1 MNKKKEKVIVRY
13 YPDGRVMMETKNLKG
28 AACEEITND
37 TFKKLNSAGKGQTKH
52 TAERFQ
58 GGDGSKRTLRQG

>member
-1 MNKKKEKVIVRY
+1 MSNKKEVIVRY
-13 YPDGRVMMETKNLKG
+13 YPDGRVYYETKGLKG
-28 AACEEITND
+28 TECREVTKASFD
-37 TFKKLNSAGKGQTKH
+37 KLSAGRGTSQD